1 MSRGVRDPL
10 LVSALSLKI
19 NKLKPGKKLKDE
31 ERPMTKVCSYPGPV
45 FPLLSWPAQSSSSVP
60 INTYHLGA
68 SIKMEAQG
76 MGRKAESSDTQ
87 PTALVEQI
95 DMSYPKDG
103 QPIAQDNG

>member
-1 MSRGVRDPL
+1 
-10 LVSALSLKI
+10 
-19 NKLKPGKKLKDE
+19 
-31 ERPMTKVCSYPGPV
+31 
-45 FPLLSWPAQSSSSVP
+45 VP